1 MAWLHCV
8 GDPGPGCGC
17 LHDSSGYPR
26 APRSTVSD
34 AHTHTRE
41 YESMD
46 SLYAKGKCELHDK
59 VALKMGATA
68 IQQPVAMR
76 EGIVNDLL
84 EVPPM

>member
-1 MAWLHCV
+1 
-8 GDPGPGCGC
+8 
-17 LHDSSGYPR
+17 
-26 APRSTVSD
+26 
-34 AHTHTRE
+34 
-41 YESMD
+41 MD